1 MPEVQLQMRSLYHNA
16 VFGHA
21 ERNLTGQVCVQEQSV
36 RQQCS
41 GMMLQFILDYPLGA
55 KRLQHHLQFLITNLS
70 FEHESG
76 RQAAVDT
83 IKVCVITLRDN
94 YFYCHVLGKPVRVS
108 LPVRGLP

>member
-1 MPEVQLQMRSLYHNA
+1 MSEVRLQMHSFHHNA
-16 VFGHA
+16 AAGHA
-21 ERNLTGQVCVQEQSV
+21 ERPERSLTGQVCLQEQSV

-41 GMMLQFILDYPLGA
+41 GMMLQFTLDYPLGA

-83 IKVCVITLRDN
+83 IKVRVVILHDN
-94 YFYCHVLGKPVRVS
+94 HPFC
-108 LPVRGLP
+108 